1 MRREPIIKS
10 RELIA
15 RPLLKALL
23 PIAERRGVS
32 PHQLLKGTHVF
43 DAELKP
49 SAGRCSEQDLA
60 CIITAAEQLIGDA
73 QLWPLVVQS
82 LHQQRLCPAFDCIR
96 YANTFSAA
104 LLYSLRYQTL
114 LHPFIL
120 VRPKRLQQR
129 LHIDWLPV
137 SGLSGKHNKTFRDAC
152 DKLMLALVIHIARN
166 CQVNLSDWRIGVH
179 NPDSL
184 PVSWQTWIG
193 TIDSRPIPC
202 LSLPMHHLPTNN
214 PTASA
219 NNFQQARSF
228 AELQHETLNTQAPLT
243 EALSWML
250 KKAKQGDESSLVE
263 LSSALNM
270 SASTCKRLLA
280 SQGMNFKRL
289 ADYARLKYFLYHS
302 EAKPHTQ
309 AELAAKLGYSHANNL
324 RRARRRW
331 LASF

>member
-15 RPLLKALL
+15 RPLIKALL
-23 PIAERRGVS
+23 PIAERRGIS
-32 PHQLLKGTHVF
+32 AHQLLKGTHVF
-43 DAELKP
+43 DAELKL
-49 SAGRCSEQDLA
+49 SAGRSNEQDLA
-60 CIITAAEQLIGDA
+60 RIVAAAEQLIGDA

-96 YANTFSAA
+96 YATTFNAA
-104 LLYSLRYQTL
+104 LLASLRYQTL

-120 VRPKRLQQR
+120 VRPKRIQQR

-137 SGLSGKHNKTFRDAC
+137 SGLPDKHNKTFRDAC
-152 DKLMLALVIHIARN
+152 DKLMLALVIHAARV

-179 NPDSL
+179 DPKSL
-184 PVSWQTWIG
+184 PVNWHTWIS

-202 LSLPMHHLPTNN
+202 LSFPLHQLPIQN

-219 NNFQQARSF
+219 NDLQQAHSF
-228 AELQHETLNTQAPLT
+228 AKLQCETLDAQAPLT
-243 EALSWML
+243 EALFWML
-250 KKAKQGDESSLVE
+250 KKAKQGDESSLEE

-309 AELAAKLGYSHANNL
+309 AELAAKLGYSHPNNL